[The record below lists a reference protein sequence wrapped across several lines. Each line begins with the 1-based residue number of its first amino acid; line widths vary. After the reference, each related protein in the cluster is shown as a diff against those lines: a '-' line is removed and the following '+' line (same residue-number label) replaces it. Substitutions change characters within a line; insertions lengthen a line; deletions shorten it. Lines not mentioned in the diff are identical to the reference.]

1 MGFPVPSSRAWNLAV
16 ELLVLSSRFPIR
28 FFPLPLTPATPEFR
42 SESLPLRA
50 PLARRCTHSLR
61 CARQILANKLPAP
74 LNYKSWG
81 SVPHVMCFQS
91 VHIHAISVHF
101 FSD

>member
-81 SVPHVMCFQS
+81 SSASRHVFRRSEEHTSELQS
-91 VHIHAISVHF
+91 QSN
-101 FSD
+101 